1 MVTEEQVLHASRELL
16 LGAGAVTAGWTGHE
30 AEVVDGL
37 LQLTFTWRR
46 LPYRFAVR
54 LALED
59 LSEGPWTGLPTLS
72 AEEWVYEL
80 SGRLAEELDTGGVAW
95 LPRLERDGL
104 VELLWE
110 ESRFGALPVELG
122 SVYYVSEL
130 THQADWSVR
139 EDGLDPGWALEAV
152 RRGDLLCWWG
162 AYVNNSRGRP
172 FVAQLVVTGG
182 GREASLAHLEVR
194 EDLPQPVSTALVAE
208 MAYMAV
214 HAAACDGSALV
225 ATDLEHPGLD
235 LLDLQRD
242 GPLRFWHADG
252 PLLAPPIITTPTKP
266 RRDG

>member
-1 MVTEEQVLHASRELL
+1 VVTEEQVLHASRELL
-16 LGAGAVTAGWTGHE
+16 LGAGAVTEGWTGHE

-59 LSEGPWTGLPTLS
+59 LSEGPWTGLPARS

-80 SGRLAEELDTGGVAW
+80 SGRLAEEFDTGGVAW

-110 ESRFGALPVELG
+110 EPRIGALSVELG
-122 SVYYVSEL
+122 SVHYVSEL

-139 EDGLDPGWALEAV
+139 EDGLDPGSALKAV
-152 RRGDLLCWWG
+152 RLGDLLCLWG

-172 FVAQLVVTGG
+172 FVAQLVVGALWRRAAGG
-182 GREASLAHLEVR
+182 YKDPDV
-194 EDLPQPVSTALVAE
+194 
-208 MAYMAV
+208 
-214 HAAACDGSALV
+214 
-225 ATDLEHPGLD
+225 
-235 LLDLQRD
+235 
-242 GPLRFWHADG
+242 
-252 PLLAPPIITTPTKP
+252 
-266 RRDG
+266 